1 MRKRATEYFEE
12 LAQHDL
18 TEEFKCVNAL
28 QKTPWQI
35 NRRVLSV
42 LRQAWDSGQE
52 WGGLPPRDD
61 LPLPPYPFTIEPS
74 ELNEGQLKEF
84 KLFRKRRGEV
94 HQHNNRTMSLRILIE
109 RTLQLAEEYA
119 ERAEFYYVWQLD
131 FRSRKYP
138 MESFMSPQTGD
149 AGKSLLQF
157 AFGVHIK
164 DDADARWLAIHGA
177 NMYGND
183 KVSMEDRELFAYMN
197 TDMAKAIADDPF
209 SNTEWIDADKPWQF
223 LAWCFEWAEYSE
235 VRERGMGE
243 PFLTTLPC
251 HADGTCNG
259 LQHLSAI
266 LRDEEGG
273 KSVNLLPSETPM
285 DIYADVAVGA
295 LERIRNDA
303 QDTGNILAHRALQ
316 YGVDRKMTKR
326 SVMIVPYSGTR
337 FACRDYVVEAIEERT
352 KKTGH
357 DFWGDE
363 KYKAANYISNNI
375 WEAINDKI
383 SAARTVMDY
392 IRSIGDIYAKNQT
405 VMQWTTPTGF
415 LVWQC
420 YSDMYKRR
428 IKTAI
433 NGSIVKL
440 NYMGQVE
447 NSVSRSKTL
456 SGSSPNFIHS
466 MDAAALTMTVNRCVD
481 EGITDFAM
489 VHDSYGTHSTN
500 MPALSLFLREAFVSL
515 YEENDV
521 LGQLYDHAVKVLPN
535 EDIPKPPTQGKLNIR
550 DVLTSEY
557 FFS

>member
-12 LAQHDL
+12 LEQQDL

-28 QKTPWQI
+28 QRTPWQI
-35 NRRVLSV
+35 NKRVLSV

-61 LPLPPYPFTIEPS
+61 LPLPPYPFDAEPS
-74 ELNEGQLKEF
+74 ELNEEQLKQF
-84 KLFRKRRGEV
+84 RLFRKRRGEV

-109 RTLQLAEEYA
+109 RTLQMAEEYA

-131 FRSRKYP
+131 FRGRKYP

-149 AGKSLLQF
+149 AGKALLHF
-157 AFGVHIK
+157 AFGVPIK
-164 DDADARWLAIHGA
+164 NDADAKWLAIHGA
-177 NMYGND
+177 NVYGND
-183 KVSMEDRELFAYMN
+183 KISMEDREMFAYMN
-197 TDMAKAIADDPF
+197 TEMAKAIADDPF
-209 SNTEWIDADKPWQF
+209 SNTEWLEADKPWQF
-223 LAWCFEWAEYSE
+223 LAWCYEWADYTE

-243 PFLTTLPC
+243 EFITTLPC

-273 KSVNLLPSETPM
+273 KSVNLLPSEIPM
-285 DIYADVAVGA
+285 DIYADVAVA
-295 LERIRNDA
+295 TMERIRKDSQDNGND
-303 QDTGNILAHRALQ
+303 LAHRALH

-337 FACRDYVVEAIEERT
+337 FACRDYVVEAIDERT
-352 KKTGH
+352 KKTGM

-363 KYKAANYISNNI
+363 KYKAANYISNHV

-383 SAARTVMDY
+383 ASARTVMDY
-392 IRSIGDIYAKNQT
+392 IRSIGDLYAKNQK
-405 VMQWTTPTGF
+405 VMQWKTPTGF

-420 YSDMYKRR
+420 YSDLYKRR

-433 NGSIVKL
+433 NGNIIKL

-481 EGITDFAM
+481 AGISDFAM

-500 MPALSLFLREAFVSL
+500 MPAMSHFLREAFVSL
-515 YEENDV
+515 YGENDV
-521 LGQLYDHAVKVLPN
+521 LKQLYDHAVQMLPN
-535 EDIPKPPTQGKLNIR
+535 EDIPEPPTKGKLNIQ
-550 DVLTSEY
+550 DVLKSEY

>member
-1 MRKRATEYFEE
+1 MRKRATQYFEE
-12 LAQHDL
+12 LEKLDL
-18 TEEFKCVNAL
+18 NEEFRCVNAL
-28 QKTPWQI
+28 QQTPWAI
-35 NRRVLSV
+35 NKRVLAV

-61 LPLPPYPFTIEPS
+61 LPLPPYPFDVEPS
-74 ELNEGQLKEF
+74 ELTEGQMKDF

-109 RTLQLAEEYA
+109 RTLQMAEEYA
-119 ERAEFYYVWQLD
+119 ERDEFYYVWQLD
-131 FRSRKYP
+131 FRGRKYP

-149 AGKSLLQF
+149 AGKALLTF
-157 AFGVHIK
+157 AYGVPIK
-164 DDADARWLAIHGA
+164 NDEDAKWLAIHGA
-177 NMYGND
+177 NVYGND
-183 KVSMEDRELFAYMN
+183 KISLEDREMFAYMN
-197 TDMAKAIADDPF
+197 TDMAKAVSADPY
-209 SNTEWIDADKPWQF
+209 SNTQWLEADKPWQF
-223 LAWCFEWAEYSE
+223 LAWCFEWADYRE
-235 VRERGMGE
+235 VVERGMGE
-243 PFLTTLPC
+243 EFITYLPC

-273 KSVNLLPSETPM
+273 KSVNLLPSDIPM
-285 DIYADVAVGA
+285 DIYADVAVA
-295 LERIRNDA
+295 ATDRIRL
-303 QDTGNILAHRALQ
+303 DTKDSGNLLAHRALQ
-316 YGVDRKMTKR
+316 YGIDRKMTKR

-337 FACRDYVVEAIEERT
+337 FACRDYVVEAIDERT
-352 KKTGH
+352 KKTGL
-357 DFWGDE
+357 DFWGDD
-363 KYKAANYISNNI
+363 KYKAANYISNHI

-383 SAARTVMDY
+383 SSARTVMDY
-392 IRSIGDIYAKNQT
+392 IRSIGDLYAKNQI

-415 LVWQC
+415 LVWQS

-481 EGITDFAM
+481 AGMRDFAM

-500 MPALSLFLREAFVSL
+500 MPAMSQFLREAFVDL
-515 YEENDV
+515 YNSNDV
-521 LGQLYDHAVKVLPN
+521 LKQLYDHAVKMLPN
-535 EDIPKPPTQGKLNIR
+535 EDIPLPPTRGKLNIK
-550 DVLTSEY
+550 DVLESEY